1 MKNISF
7 VLYSAL
13 LFVFFAAEAT
23 AQNIT
28 TIAGSNATGD
38 TASALVGFV
47 RPYDV
52 AIDASGNMYITDIY
66 NSVVKKVDAVTN
78 VMTRFAGNGT
88 FGFSGDGGPATAAQ
102 LDVPIAVTTD
112 AAGNV
117 YISDRDNY
125 RIRKVSPAGIITT
138 FAGTGVAGLT
148 GDGGAA
154 TAAQM
159 APTDIATDAAGN
171 VYFTDNTY
179 SRIRKISGG
188 IISTVAGTTFGYSG
202 DGGPAT
208 AAKIARPTA
217 MTIDNAGN
225 ILFFD
230 EWNYRM
236 QKVNTAGI
244 IATIA
249 GNGTLGTGHAGDGG
263 PATNAVV
270 SVNGTGIS
278 TDAAGNIYFSTN
290 TCIRKI
296 NASGII
302 SIFAGHYFASGPTGD
317 GGLAIDAYFNSVGGL
332 GYDAAGNLYIAEGTN
347 NTIRQINTT
356 GIINTIAGNSLPR
369 YTGDEGPALKAIM
382 EPYSVTTDTASN
394 VYIFDYWN
402 GEVRKIP
409 AGSTTVHRIGGN
421 GLIAYDGDEGYATDA
436 SFNRYCTIS
445 ADRPGNIYVVD
456 QFAHAVRKIG
466 AADGVIHRIAGNPSA
481 GGFTGD
487 GGPATAAKLYEPVAA
502 AVDTSG
508 NVFITDMGNRRVR
521 MINTSGVISTFAG
534 TGVAGFSGD
543 GGMATAAKLLEPRAI
558 AADRL
563 GNLYIGDS
571 CRIRKI
577 NSAGII
583 TTIAGTGVYG
593 HSGDGGPA
601 ISAQLRL
608 SYDIK
613 IDDTGGIFI
622 ADYFTIRH
630 IDTSGIIHTI
640 AGTGIAGYT
649 GDGGPAVLAQL
660 NRPTGVAID
669 RYHNKYIADWYNH
682 RLRFICN
689 TDTVT
694 SGVTISSSVTTA
706 FCPGTSVMF
715 NSAIS
720 NAGPSPT
727 YQWKKNGIDIAG
739 ATGSSYTSA
748 TLANGDVISCVLT
761 PNNIAPCTENNTVES
776 AGITVTVTPVAPT
789 PVIVNIVQSPSS
801 ISFAGETIT
810 YTVSY
815 TDAGAA
821 PAFQW
826 YKNGI
831 LIAAATTN
839 PYVTNSVMPG
849 DIVTVTVKTTDP
861 CANPDSTQSAITATN
876 LADIGKHSNIVLYPN
891 PSNGIFSISGN
902 FSHGADN
909 AIEITNSLGIV
920 TFRRLLTQNETTY
933 DLKEVLPPGIYFVR
947 ITAGSSVSTLKLMI
961 Q

>member
-1 MKNISF
+1 MKKLFPLAHITIF
-7 VLYSAL
+7 L
-13 LFVFFAAEAT
+13 LAFAGTAV

-52 AIDASGNMYITDIY
+52 AIDATGNMYITDIY
-66 NSVVKKVDAVTN
+66 NSVVKRVDAVTN

-125 RIRKVSPAGIITT
+125 RIRKVSTAGIITT
-138 FAGTGVAGLT
+138 IAGTGTAGLT
-148 GDGGAA
+148 GDGGPA
-154 TAAQM
+154 TLAQM

-171 VYFTDNTY
+171 VYFTDHTH

-208 AAKIARPTA
+208 AAKIARPA
-217 MTIDNAGN
+217 ALTIDNAGN

-236 QKVNTAGI
+236 QQVNTAGI
-244 IATIA
+244 ITTIA

-263 PATNAVV
+263 LATNAVV

-278 TDAAGNIYFSTN
+278 TDAAGNIYFSSNST
-290 TCIRKI
+290 IRKI
-296 NASGII
+296 DIVTGII
-302 SIFAGHYFASGPTGD
+302 NIFAGHYFSSGYLGD
-317 GGLAIDAYFNSVGGL
+317 GGPAIDAYLSPGGL
-332 GYDAAGNLYIAEGTN
+332 GHDAAGNLYITQGTN
-347 NTIRQINTT
+347 NTIRRINTT
-356 GIINTIAGNSLPR
+356 GIINTIAGNGLPR

-394 VYIFDYWN
+394 VYIFDFRN

-409 AGSTTVHRIGGN
+409 AGSTTIHRIGGN
-421 GLIAYDGDEGYATDA
+421 GLIGYDGDEGYATVA
-436 SFNRYCTIS
+436 SFNRYCTINV
-445 ADRPGNIYVVD
+445 DRPGNIYIVD
-456 QFAHAVRKIG
+456 QLASAVRKIG
-466 AADGVIHRIAGNPSA
+466 VVDGVIRRIAGSPSVT
-481 GGFTGD
+481 GFTGD
-487 GGPATAAKLYEPVAA
+487 GGPATAARLTYPFAA
-502 AVDTSG
+502 TVDTSG
-508 NVFITDMGNRRVR
+508 NVFITDQGNGRVR
-521 MINTSGVISTFAG
+521 KINTGGIISTFAG

-543 GGMATAAKLLEPRAI
+543 GGSATAARFLEPSAI
-558 AADRL
+558 ATDKR
-563 GNLYIGDS
+563 GNIYIGDS

-583 TTIAGTGVYG
+583 TTIAGTGIYG

-601 ISAQLRL
+601 TSALLRL

-613 IDDTGGIFI
+613 IDDTGGMFI

-640 AGTGIAGYT
+640 AGTGVPGYT

-660 NRPTGVAID
+660 DRPTGVAID
-669 RYHNKYIADWYNH
+669 RYHNKYIADWFNH

-689 TDTVT
+689 VDTVT
-694 SGVTISSSVTTA
+694 SSISISSSASSA
-706 FCPGTSVMF
+706 FCPGTSVSF
-715 NSAIS
+715 SSSIL
-720 NAGPSPT
+720 NAGPLPS
-727 YQWKKNGIDIAG
+727 YQWKKNTVNIAG
-739 ATGSSYTSA
+739 ATTGSYTTT

-761 PNNIAPCTENNTVES
+761 PNNIAPCAENNTIES
-776 AGITVTVTPVAPT
+776 AGITVTVTPVSPT
-789 PVIVNIVQSPSS
+789 PSIVNIVSSPPA
-801 ISFAGETIT
+801 ISFPGETIT
-810 YTVSY
+810 YTVTY
-815 TDAGAA
+815 TDGGTA
-821 PAFQW
+821 PTFQW
-826 YKNGI
+826 YKNSV
-831 LIAAATTN
+831 LIAGATTN
-839 PYVTNSVMPG
+839 PYVTTDVAVG
-849 DIVTVTVKTTDP
+849 DLITVTVKTTDP
-861 CANPDSTQSAITATN
+861 CANPDSTRATVTAAN
-876 LADIGKHSNIVLYPN
+876 VFNIATYNMALYPN
-891 PSNGIFSISGN
+891 PNNGKFIVSGS
-902 FSHGADN
+902 FPFAADN
-909 AIEITNSLGIV
+909 TVEITNALGKVVFRQHLTGNTTTFNLTGIV
-920 TFRRLLTQNETTY
+920 T
-933 DLKEVLPPGIYFVR
+933 PGIYFAR
-947 ITAGSSVSTLKLMI
+947 ITAGASVSTFKLLL